1 MRDWQGP
8 AILIYNNEKF
18 RPLDFDSLMKIRVGG
33 KQGDNTKIGKHGLGF
48 NSCYHFTDVPSFI
61 SGDSFAILDPQE
73 LYLRQRG
80 IIGPFSTNNI
90 YGTIRNRRNQF
101 VPFQGIE
108 GFDLRSTFEGTLFR
122 IPLRQQGSQISDRVF
137 TTNEV
142 LELFDNIK
150 SNVTSQFLFL
160 RNIETIE
167 MSHIPP
173 KSQPSQI
180 ESLWKGNI
188 TGLDENV

>member
-1 MRDWQGP
+1 MKHWQGP
-8 AILIYNNEKF
+8 AILIYNNERF
-18 RPLDFDSLMKIRVGG
+18 RPLDFNTLMKIREGG
-33 KQGDNTKIGKHGLGF
+33 KQDDDTKIGKHGLGF

-73 LYLRQRG
+73 LYLNQRG
-80 IIGPFSTNNI
+80 IIGPFSVNSI
-90 YGTIRNRRNQF
+90 YGNQRNQF
-101 VPFQGIE
+101 VPFEGIE
-108 GFDLRSTFEGTLFR
+108 GIDFLSTFEGTLFR

-173 KSQPSQI
+173 RSQPSQI
-180 ESLWKGNI
+180 ESL
-188 TGLDENV
+188 